1 MHHVPHAQ
9 SWTDEISKK
18 HSVPFDRRMEFT
30 VSKLRRSGNHQGLYM
45 LRCSP
50 RDYDKYFMSFVVGVS
65 SVNVCGEHS
74 ISHITAMQCN
84 SLLQLMTAYIQADIK
99 YEVRCLK
106 SLRWNCTA
114 VSQSKPCPLVF
125 KNRKH
130 TYLHMILITFSATRG
145 SNKVWYLLAAGGLY
159 LPAGHH
165 TVTYWMCVLCL
176 TLSVN

>member
-1 MHHVPHAQ
+1 MQRVSAATASGVHSELLPRPCVVSITRMHIMHHVTHAQ
-9 SWTDEISKK
+9 SWTHEVSKK
-18 HSVPFDRRMEFT
+18 HSVPFNRRMEFT

-84 SLLQLMTAYIQADIK
+84 SLFQPMTAYIQADIK

-106 SLRWNCTA
+106 SLE
-114 VSQSKPCPLVF
+114 
-125 KNRKH
+125 
-130 TYLHMILITFSATRG
+130 
-145 SNKVWYLLAAGGLY
+145 
-159 LPAGHH
+159 
-165 TVTYWMCVLCL
+165 
-176 TLSVN
+176 